1 MKIQLF
7 DEPIIY
13 MISTK
18 NPSAFIPRFIFYQS
32 IYLNLL
38 VRMSTFTE
46 MPATE
51 MPVNKFET
59 GFTTSYSGVSD
70 EELYAL
76 IPEAVKAKVAEYL
89 KVMSDNSGE
98 SVEDTFIGKT
108 GSCRGNA
115 LLAEYIHREIQKATF
130 NGGVLPQTMEGQYED
145 ANGKAA
151 KEVVYDVAT
160 RFTRQVPF
168 DREVNL
174 MVGGGSSQKTVLGP
188 DPTPEQNA
196 IIEARRAEAVAE
208 YNQLVE
214 QWNAEHP
221 DAPRSQMLPEP
232 NKDSQTGEITGYT
245 VPSFENVDLGIMKS
259 PNFLS
264 EENKLK
270 FRYYLADAKM
280 LCEVLNLPEHR
291 VVGFNAMGN
300 TLKSSEKAICT
311 KDMTECPFTDPK
323 PEQVAKLEFIWE
335 ELNNLGLYG
344 IIPNRKVDKAGA
356 SWCNQ
361 IVRVTRGVTV
371 GWDWS
376 SSQLVKYT
384 KRVIVETDLT
394 TGEPK
399 EVIVVERAFKALEY
413 CGDDKL
419 VAMMTPQTVEQV
431 QESA

>member
-1 MKIQLF
+1 
-7 DEPIIY
+7 
-13 MISTK
+13 
-18 NPSAFIPRFIFYQS
+18 
-32 IYLNLL
+32 
-38 VRMSTFTE
+38 MSTF
-46 MPATE
+46 TE

-98 SVEDTFIGKT
+98 SVEDTFVGKT
-108 GSCRGNA
+108 GSCRGHA
-115 LLAEYIHREIQKATF
+115 LLAEYIHREIQKVGF
-130 NGGVLPQTMEGQYED
+130 QGGVLPQTMEGQYEK
-145 ANGKAA
+145 ANGDAA

-160 RFTRQVPF
+160 RFTGQVPF
-168 DREVNL
+168 THEVNF
-174 MVGGGSSQKTVLGP
+174 MAGGGSCQKAVHGP
-188 DPTPEQNA
+188 DMSDAQKHELA
-196 IIEARRAEAVAE
+196 ARRAQDVIE
-208 YNQLVE
+208 YNHEIE

-221 DAPRSQMLPEP
+221 DAPRSLMLPEAIV
-232 NKDSQTGEITGYT
+232 DQQSGEITGYT
-245 VPSFENVDLGIMKS
+245 VPSFENVDIGIMKT

-270 FRYYLADAKM
+270 FWYYLRDFKHV
-280 LCEVLNLPEHR
+280 CEVLNLPEHR
-291 VVGFNAMGN
+291 VVGFNALGN

-311 KDMTECPFTDPK
+311 KGMTECPFTDPK

-335 ELNNLGLYG
+335 ELNKLGLYG
-344 IIPNRKVDKAGA
+344 IILNRKVDKAGA

-361 IVRVTRGVTV
+361 IVRETNGITV

-384 KRVIVETDLT
+384 KRVMVETNPT
-394 TGEPK
+394 TGETK

-413 CGDDKL
+413 CGDDIL
-419 VAMMTPQTVEQV
+419 IAMMTPQTVEQV